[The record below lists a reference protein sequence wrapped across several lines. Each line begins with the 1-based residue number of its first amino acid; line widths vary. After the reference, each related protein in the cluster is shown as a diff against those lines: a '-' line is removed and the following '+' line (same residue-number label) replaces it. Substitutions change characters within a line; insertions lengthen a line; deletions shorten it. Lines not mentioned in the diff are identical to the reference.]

1 MINEIDLN
9 TKLDIGY
16 ILVFRPNPVNPVN
29 PVD

>member
-1 MINEIDLN
+1 MINKINPN
-9 TKLDIGY
+9 TKLDFGF